1 MIAHVCAT
9 VHAECMLRKGA
20 SEKWHPPPQP
30 QNLFVYVLLRTVLR
44 ESARLV
50 WQTEFQ
56 LLSFSLSSEQYA
68 AIFEE
73 ITAQAHTFT
82 FLVPLGHT
90 FFAPLCFTANVYN
103 STPNT
108 PDRHSGCSTFTPLS
122 RVDASKWLRIV
133 ASLSAHANAERFE
146 RQGRRPRACARADVC
161 RCHRQGL
168 HARTCRI
175 NCRPCIDVAV
185 GCRRGIIGPPRWHVP
200 HLVAAARC
208 CEQGA
213 YRMRTDAAVR
223 GR

>member
-9 VHAECMLRKGA
+9 VHAECMLRKVA
-20 SEKWHPPPQP
+20 PPHRP

-90 FFAPLCFTANVYN
+90 FFAPLCFTAAAA
-103 STPNT
+103 
-108 PDRHSGCSTFTPLS
+108 HSHPLS
-122 RVDASKWLRIV
+122 RWTPASKWLRIV

-175 NCRPCIDVAV
+175 NCRPCIDGAV

-213 YRMRTDAAVR
+213 YRMRPDAAVR

>member
-73 ITAQAHTFT
+73 ITAQTHTFT
-82 FLVPLGHT
+82 
-90 FFAPLCFTANVYN
+90 AAAA
-103 STPNT
+103 
-108 PDRHSGCSTFTPLS
+108 HSHPLS
-122 RVDASKWLRIV
+122 RVDARRM
-133 ASLSAHANAERFE
+133 AAHRGFSF
-146 RQGRRPRACARADVC
+146 GARKC
-161 RCHRQGL
+161 
-168 HARTCRI
+168 
-175 NCRPCIDVAV
+175 
-185 GCRRGIIGPPRWHVP
+185 
-200 HLVAAARC
+200 
-208 CEQGA
+208 
-213 YRMRTDAAVR
+213 
-223 GR
+223 

>member
-90 FFAPLCFTANVYN
+90 FFAPLCFTAAAAL
-103 STPNT
+103 
-108 PDRHSGCSTFTPLS
+108 FT
-122 RVDASKWLRIV
+122 
-133 ASLSAHANAERFE
+133 
-146 RQGRRPRACARADVC
+146 ADV
-161 RCHRQGL
+161 
-168 HARTCRI
+168 
-175 NCRPCIDVAV
+175 
-185 GCRRGIIGPPRWHVP
+185 
-200 HLVAAARC
+200 
-208 CEQGA
+208 
-213 YRMRTDAAVR
+213 
-223 GR
+223 

>member
-73 ITAQAHTFT
+73 ITAQTHT
-82 FLVPLGHT
+82 FLV
-90 FFAPLCFTANVYN
+90 
-103 STPNT
+103 
-108 PDRHSGCSTFTPLS
+108 R
-122 RVDASKWLRIV
+122 
-133 ASLSAHANAERFE
+133 
-146 RQGRRPRACARADVC
+146 
-161 RCHRQGL
+161 
-168 HARTCRI
+168 
-175 NCRPCIDVAV
+175 
-185 GCRRGIIGPPRWHVP
+185 
-200 HLVAAARC
+200 
-208 CEQGA
+208 
-213 YRMRTDAAVR
+213 
-223 GR
+223 